1 MGENGLHNCPVRQSP
16 IKCYFHDRGPTG
28 PAADRSSSVRI
39 VTDRKGNGFLEKNV
53 LHYFVDTNSSR
64 GFVSFWESN
73 FGKLEKVVKLDG
85 YPDLLVTQLVSQA
98 CAQALGCEQEVEL
111 VHNCLDNSL
120 QGIIHAGTKDG
131 AAEPSRLRG

>member
-1 MGENGLHNCPVRQSP
+1 M
-16 IKCYFHDRGPTG
+16 
-28 PAADRSSSVRI
+28 
-39 VTDRKGNGFLEKNV
+39 EKNV

-120 QGIIHAGTKDG
+120 QGIILPGQKTGLLNLPAYGDESYSLRL
-131 AAEPSRLRG
+131 AEDENLSKARERVQRAYGCFGQALKLSLIHISEPTRRS

>member
-1 MGENGLHNCPVRQSP
+1 M
-16 IKCYFHDRGPTG
+16 
-28 PAADRSSSVRI
+28 
-39 VTDRKGNGFLEKNV
+39 
-53 LHYFVDTNSSR
+53 
-64 GFVSFWESN
+64 SFWESN

-120 QGIIHAGTKDG
+120 QGNHSAGTKDG
-131 AAEPSRLRG
+131 AAEPSAYGMNPPPPADGG

>member
-1 MGENGLHNCPVRQSP
+1 M
-16 IKCYFHDRGPTG
+16 
-28 PAADRSSSVRI
+28 
-39 VTDRKGNGFLEKNV
+39 EKNV

-111 VHNCLDNSL
+111 IHNCLDNSL
-120 QGIIHAGTKDG
+120 QGIILPGQKTGLLNLPAYGDESYSCLLYTSD
-131 AAEPSRLRG
+131 AADE

>member
-1 MGENGLHNCPVRQSP
+1 M
-16 IKCYFHDRGPTG
+16 
-28 PAADRSSSVRI
+28 
-39 VTDRKGNGFLEKNV
+39 EKNV

-98 CAQALGCEQEVEL
+98 TVWTTACRESFCRDKRRGC
-111 VHNCLDNSL
+111 
-120 QGIIHAGTKDG
+120 
-131 AAEPSRLRG
+131 

>member
-1 MGENGLHNCPVRQSP
+1 M
-16 IKCYFHDRGPTG
+16 
-28 PAADRSSSVRI
+28 
-39 VTDRKGNGFLEKNV
+39 EKNV

-120 QGIIHAGTKDG
+120 QGMKRQRLGNSKKSSKIKD
-131 AAEPSRLRG
+131 LRCC